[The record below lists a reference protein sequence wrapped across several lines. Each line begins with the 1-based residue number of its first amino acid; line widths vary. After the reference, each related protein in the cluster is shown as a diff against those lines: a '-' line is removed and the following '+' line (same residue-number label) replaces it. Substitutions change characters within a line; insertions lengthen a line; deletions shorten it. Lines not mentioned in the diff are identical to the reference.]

1 KFGASVAERL
11 ALWMGW
17 QGPVLR

>member
-1 KFGASVAERL
+1 GASVAERL